1 MKLDLRLTPERLRI
15 LRAVGW
21 RVGFGLLVFIVAFY
35 VWFPY
40 QRIKEVVTA
49 TASQRDLDVDIGS
62 AGPILGVGIAFHDIL
77 VQNRPT
83 DGTKPIRLRID
94 SARVTVSPLARL
106 MGDEAYSFSADTL
119 GGDIDVDWEGS
130 KTKSRLAVKSRE
142 LAMADLPG
150 VKESL
155 NIPLAGKLGMKLDV
169 DMPGN
174 RLGAAGGSVSWTC
187 GACAIGDGK
196 SKLKIPGILQ
206 EGLSLPRLKLG
217 DFTGRVV
224 IDKGVGKLQGV
235 QARSPDGEVY
245 IEGEIRLADPL
256 PASQVDLYVR
266 FKLSDALLKTSD
278 SLKLIF
284 QLIENMGKRPD
295 GFYGVRLTGSMA
307 RLNQPQWMKTS
318 PFAAAGGPST
328 PRSSGRPA
336 SARPITVPS
345 APPPRPAA
353 AIVDPLKD
361 PGANIQHYPSVP
373 PAPESPPPPPPM
385 EAPPPPPPPAMPTPA
400 PVPVAP
406 EEVPAAPADQPD
418 SGG

>member
-1 MKLDLRLTPERLRI
+1 
-15 LRAVGW
+15 
-21 RVGFGLLVFIVAFY
+21 
-35 VWFPY
+35 
-40 QRIKEVVTA
+40 
-49 TASQRDLDVDIGS
+49 
-62 AGPILGVGIAFHDIL
+62 

-94 SARVTVSPLARL
+94 SARVSVSPLARL
-106 MGDEAYSFSADTL
+106 VGDEAYSFSADTL

-150 VKESL
+150 VKETL
-155 NIPLAGKLGMKLDV
+155 NIPLAGKLGVKLDV

-187 GACAIGDGK
+187 AGCVIGDGK

-217 DFTGRVV
+217 DLTGRVA

-235 QARSPDGEVY
+235 QAKSPDGELYV
-245 IEGEIRLADPL
+245 EGEIRFADPMPL
-256 PASQVDLYVR
+256 SQVDLYVR
-266 FKLSDALLKTSD
+266 FKLSDALLKSSD

-295 GFYGVRLTGSMA
+295 GFYGVRLTGSMS
-307 RLNQPQWMKTS
+307 RLNQPQWLKTS
-318 PFAAAGGPST
+318 PFAAAGGPPT
-328 PRSSGRPA
+328 PRSSGRPT
-336 SARPITVPS
+336 SVNRPAPTPIPTL
-345 APPPRPAA
+345 PPPRPMAG
-353 AIVDPLKD
+353 IVVDPLKD
-361 PGANIQHYPSVP
+361 PNANIQHYPSVP
-373 PAPESPPPPPPM
+373 PSPESPPPPPPPSPT
-385 EAPPPPPPPAMPTPA
+385 EAPPPPPPAPPAAPVPAEQVPA
-400 PVPVAP
+400 PV
-406 EEVPAAPADQPD
+406 DQPD